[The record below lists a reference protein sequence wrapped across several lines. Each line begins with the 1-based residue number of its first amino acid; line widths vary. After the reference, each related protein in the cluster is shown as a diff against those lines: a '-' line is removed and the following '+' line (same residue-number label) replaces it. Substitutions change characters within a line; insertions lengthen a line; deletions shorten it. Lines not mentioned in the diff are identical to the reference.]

1 MSQIVFELLILLPL
15 PPESWVSRIVLSH
28 LVCRVLGIESRAS
41 CMGGKYCTELYNSSL
56 AMTLS
61 CLFSVGGYHIP
72 CVLSLGSTVFYVPV
86 LYVDM

>member
-1 MSQIVFELLILLPL
+1 
-15 PPESWVSRIVLSH
+15 
-28 LVCRVLGIESRAS
+28 
-41 CMGGKYCTELYNSSL
+41 MGGKYCTELYNSSL